1 MTKQKTNSQRKKDVK
16 TLSNLAS
23 GDTKQGGS
31 NTQDDIRLQYE
42 RSASLPADNHS
53 DTLEEKTQEE
63 LSAGNEMFQKGY
75 KAGFDRGKFKARK
88 EFLEIIDEEIK
99 DEENAKKRNAVRNWY
114 WDDELRLLKQK
125 IKELQNSGAK
135 DEK

>member
-1 MTKQKTNSQRKKDVK
+1 MKKIKPQEGARQKTNHSPQKSPNISQLVVDGVVPYKSLRTTGQAHNFPHSAD
-16 TLSNLAS
+16 
-23 GDTKQGGS
+23 KQ
-31 NTQDDIRLQYE
+31 
-42 RSASLPADNHS
+42 
-53 DTLEEKTQEE
+53 KTQEE
-63 LSAGNEMFQKGY
+63 LSYGNEMFQKGY
-75 KAGFDRGKFKARK
+75 KAGFDRGKSEARK